1 MRAISTLP
9 SFSVELDGELLSDA
23 DLLSVEE
30 IVVAQKLNAP
40 TVCEISFVHSS
51 RDLTGCGKSLRIL
64 VGAQK
69 SLLFSGDV
77 TAIEYEYDPGGRK
90 IRIRAYDRL
99 ARLRKQFPIKVHVQ
113 VGLKDLANEMMRSL
127 GITVEGSAD
136 TPLWQRFIQYRQSN
150 LDCLLDLADRA
161 GLLLTLRDD
170 ALHLLTL
177 EGDGSSKSLKLGEDL
192 LEASVVINK
201 NDVCDSAA
209 VQGWDPSHVSKN
221 EGSASSPRVVKRS
234 EPSEGGSECQQIL
247 VHEPTPDPAHA
258 SAIAQAEL
266 DFRAASEIALTG
278 LAEGDLD
285 LRPGSGIFVEGG
297 IGGLNG
303 DFVLTEV
310 THTFDRERGFMSEIS
325 TAVPPRR
332 PRVSGFITVPGT
344 VTRIDD
350 PEKLGRI
357 TVALPACNGLE
368 TDWMCV
374 VSPKAKK
381 KKKCMTLPDVGDTV
395 LASCSAENPAYGVV
409 LGPVYGADGMP
420 DAGIEAGAVARY
432 TLCTPNG
439 QKVRLDDSRKTMRL
453 ENSEGSYVELTP
465 DRVTVHAATDMTLE
479 APGRSIL
486 IQANA
491 IDFQRA

>member
-1 MRAISTLP
+1 VRAISTLP
-9 SFSVELDGELLSDA
+9 AFAIDLDGELLSEE

-30 IVVAQKLNAP
+30 IVVAQKLSAP
-40 TVCEISFVHSS
+40 SVCEVSFVHPA
-51 RDLTGCGKSLRIL
+51 RDFTGCGKSLRIF
-64 VGAQK
+64 VGSQK
-69 SLLFSGDV
+69 TLLFSGDV
-77 TAIEYEYDPGGRK
+77 TAVEYEYDPGGRK
-90 IRIRAYDRL
+90 ILIRAYDRL

-113 VGLKDLANEMMRSL
+113 VGLKDLAKEMVREL
-127 GITVEGSAD
+127 GIAVEGSED

-150 LDCLLDLADRA
+150 LDCLLDLAVRA

-170 ALHLLTL
+170 VLHLLTL
-177 EGDGSSKSLKLGEDL
+177 EGDGSAKTLKLGEDL
-192 LEASVVINK
+192 LEASLVINK

-234 EPSEGGSECQQIL
+234 DLSEGSDACQQIL

-258 SAIAQAEL
+258 TAIAQAEL

-278 LAEGDLD
+278 LAEGDVE
-285 LRPGSGIFVEGG
+285 LRPGGGISIEGG
-297 IGGLNG
+297 VGGLDG

-310 THTFDRERGFMSEIS
+310 THTLDRERGFMSEIS

-374 VSPKAKK
+374 VSPGAGKK
-381 KKKCMTLPDVGDTV
+381 KGCMTLPDVGDMV
-395 LASCSAENPAYGVV
+395 LACCSAENPAYGVV

-439 QKVRLDDSRKTMRL
+439 QKVQLDDSRKTMRL